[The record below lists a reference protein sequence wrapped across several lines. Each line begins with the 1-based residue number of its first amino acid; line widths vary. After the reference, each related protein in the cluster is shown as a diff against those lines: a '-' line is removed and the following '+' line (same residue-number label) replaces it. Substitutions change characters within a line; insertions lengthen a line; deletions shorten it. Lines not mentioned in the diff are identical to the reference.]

1 MPLTTTTSLTL
12 KSSTT
17 RSESVMTDHNTGDGD
32 NYDPDVHDPDITSGS
47 AGGAGAADGSAGQ
60 GSPNDDDAEA
70 RASEVDDR
78 TDGAD
83 RPAEAEAEADA
94 DAHVDQALADAVDEI
109 DISDVDISDVD
120 VFAVLDE
127 RDQFKSMAQRV
138 QADFDNF
145 RRQSTVRAQADADR
159 ATGRLAEAMLPV
171 LDAAEAAFLRHPE
184 EVGPLLNQ
192 MLVELKK
199 HGLETLDLD
208 GQPFDPEVAEAVAH
222 APDGGG
228 EPVVAEVLRSGYR
241 WKGKT
246 LRAAMVKTTD

>member
-1 MPLTTTTSLTL
+1 MSDP
-12 KSSTT
+12 
-17 RSESVMTDHNTGDGD
+17 DNGPNTGDGD
-32 NYDPDVHDPDITSGS
+32 NFDPAIHDVDDVDLGSPGSTHAGQPDGAYQQQGGDVADERSSEIDDATEGIHRP
-47 AGGAGAADGSAGQ
+47 AGGLSPEEAEQRLAEAVDSALEGAAGD
-60 GSPNDDDAEA
+60 
-70 RASEVDDR
+70 
-78 TDGAD
+78 
-83 RPAEAEAEADA
+83 
-94 DAHVDQALADAVDEI
+94 VDQI
-109 DISDVDISDVD
+109 DVSDID

-127 RDQFKSMAQRV
+127 RDQFKTMAQRI

-145 RRQSTVRAQADADR
+145 RKQSAARALADSDR

-199 HGLETLDLD
+199 HGLETLDLE

-222 APDGGG
+222 EPGDGGG
-228 EPVVAEVLRSGYR
+228 PVVSEVLRSGYR

-246 LRAAMVKTTD
+246 LRAAMVKTKD

>member
-1 MPLTTTTSLTL
+1 
-12 KSSTT
+12 
-17 RSESVMTDHNTGDGD
+17 MTDHNTGDGD

-47 AGGAGAADGSAGQ
+47 AGGAGAADGSGGQ
-60 GSPNDDDAEA
+60 GSANDDDTEA
-70 RASEVDDR
+70 RASEIDDS
-78 TDGAD
+78 TAGID
-83 RPAEAEAEADA
+83 RPADAEGAVE
-94 DAHVDQALADAVDEI
+94 QALADAVDEI
-109 DISDVDISDVD
+109 DISEVD

-127 RDQFKSMAQRV
+127 RDQYKSMAQRV

-145 RRQSTVRAQADADR
+145 RKQSAVRAQSDADR

-222 APDGGG
+222 EPAGGG

>member
-1 MPLTTTTSLTL
+1 
-12 KSSTT
+12 
-17 RSESVMTDHNTGDGD
+17 MTDHNTGDGD

-83 RPAEAEAEADA
+83 RPAEADAEA